1 MKKVTFILASVA
13 MVFFASCKEETE
25 KTTEKTIVVEKPAE
39 VEVEEVAPPV
49 KVEEETDGTS
59 VNVNKDGV
67 EFSTKDS
74 KKKTEIE
81 VKDGAGNVT
90 IKK

>member
-13 MVFFASCKEETE
+13 MVFFASCKEETQ
-25 KTTEKTIVVEKPAE
+25 KTTEKTIVVEKPVEAE
-39 VEVEEVAPPV
+39 PAPAPVEVTTES
-49 KVEEETDGTS
+49 DGTS

-67 EFSTKDS
+67 EFSTKDG

-81 VKDGAGNVT
+81 VKDGGGNVT

>member
-25 KTTEKTIVVEKPAE
+25 KTTEKTIVVEQPAE
-39 VEVEEVAPPV
+39 VEAVTPPV
-49 KVEEETDGTS
+49 KVDEESDGTS

-67 EFSTKDS
+67 EFSTKDG

-81 VKDGAGNVT
+81 VKDGGGNVT